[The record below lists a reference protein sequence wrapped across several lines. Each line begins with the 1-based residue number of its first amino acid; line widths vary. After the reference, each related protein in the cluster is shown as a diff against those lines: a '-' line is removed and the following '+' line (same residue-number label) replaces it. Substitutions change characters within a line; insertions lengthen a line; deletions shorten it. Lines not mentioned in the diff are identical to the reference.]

1 MTQENKAVQLDI
13 IGEMI
18 ELLANK
24 HVLVVRQEEQIELEV
39 K

>member
-13 IGEMI
+13 TGEMI

-24 HVLVVRQEEQIELEV
+24 HVLAVQQEEQIE
-39 K
+39 